1 MSFSEA
7 FSRCKNI
14 VINGDQLTEMMGDE
28 EIQLKRFK
36 GNNFRRILEK
46 EGIIFARTTPAQ
58 KLYIT
63 EMFQSLGY
71 YVTVTGDGVNDS
83 PAIKV
88 ANTGVAM
95 NCGSDAAK
103 DSADI
108 TLANDD
114 FNSMC
119 IGI

>member
-1 MSFSEA
+1 
-7 FSRCKNI
+7 
-14 VINGDQLTEMMGDE
+14 MMGDE
-28 EIQLKRFK
+28 EIQPKKLK
-36 GNNFRRILEK
+36 GNTFRRILEK
-46 EGIIFARTTPAQ
+46 DGIIFARTTPAQ

-71 YVTVTGDGVNDS
+71 YVTVTGDGVNNS

-88 ANTGVAM
+88 ANTGVVM

-103 DSADI
+103 DAADI
-108 TLANDD
+108 TLADDD
-114 FNSMC
+114 FNSLC